1 MAGRSKILEVQD
13 CPQLHS
19 KFEASLGHMSSCLR
33 KEKERDG
40 EWERGR
46 QSERTGKEK
55 ERGGRKEEGTVE
67 ESREERRKISRQRAL
82 QRESRERCENV

>member
-33 KEKERDG
+33 KGKGRDG
-40 EWERGR
+40 EW
-46 QSERTGKEK
+46 GKERQR
-55 ERGGRKEEGTVE
+55 ERPGVGREEEGTVE
-67 ESREERRKISRQRAL
+67 ESREERKTNI
-82 QRESRERCENV
+82 

>member
-33 KEKERDG
+33 KGKGRNG
-40 EWERGR
+40 EWER
-46 QSERTGKEK
+46 ERERMGKE
-55 ERGGRKEEGTVE
+55 EEGGGREEEGTVE
-67 ESREERRKISRQRAL
+67 ESREEKRKISRQRAL
-82 QRESRERCENV
+82 QRESGKSCENV

>member
-1 MAGRSKILEVQD
+1 
-13 CPQLHS
+13 
-19 KFEASLGHMSSCLR
+19 MSSCLR
-33 KEKERDG
+33 KGKGRDG

-55 ERGGRKEEGTVE
+55 EGGGRKEEGTVE
-67 ESREERRKISRQRAL
+67 ESREEMRKISKQRAL